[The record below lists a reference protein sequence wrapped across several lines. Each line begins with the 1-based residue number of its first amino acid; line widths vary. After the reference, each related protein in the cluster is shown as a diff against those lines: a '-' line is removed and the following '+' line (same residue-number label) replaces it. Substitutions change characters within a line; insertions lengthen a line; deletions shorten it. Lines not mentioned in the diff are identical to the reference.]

1 MRSLTLRKKLLL
13 PLFICCL
20 ALTLQAVISSLQLR
34 NSQLASRKLDLAHIV
49 DTAASIAKFY
59 ADEVSSGKLTE
70 AQAKSRAIESI
81 AAQRYGSSGYVTTVG
96 TNSVVINNPLSPKI
110 NGKDMSGFQDARGQY
125 MYRSI
130 AAAGAMPRG
139 EGYIAYWWPKP
150 GATEPSPKIGYVAR
164 FEPWQ
169 MDFVAGEYVDDINA
183 EFYKGLAKSAAM
195 LVVLALVVGAVA
207 WRVSADVY
215 GSIGGE
221 PAAAA
226 RVAQRIAQGDLTADI
241 DIRPGDTSSLLF
253 SLKEMRAQLARTIA
267 DIKRSTQSIAVAST
281 EIASGNDDL
290 SVRTEEQAAALE
302 QTTASLDA
310 LVSTVEGNAKNA
322 EQGAVL
328 ANTASEAAERGGRA
342 VGDVV
347 ETMRGIN
354 ESSRKISDITSVIDG
369 IAFQTNILALNAAVE
384 AARAGEGGRG
394 FAVVAGEVRSLAQR
408 SATAAKEIKTLL
420 TASTARIEQG
430 SELVERCG
438 TTMTDALH
446 SVDAVT
452 KIMRDIAQASSH
464 QTQGIA
470 EIGKAIRQLDSVTQ
484 SNAALVE
491 EAAAAAQSLDHQAAR
506 LRDAVAVFVVE

>member
-1 MRSLTLRKKLLL
+1 M
-13 PLFICCL
+13 
-20 ALTLQAVISSLQLR
+20 
-34 NSQLASRKLDLAHIV
+34 
-49 DTAASIAKFY
+49 
-59 ADEVSSGKLTE
+59 
-70 AQAKSRAIESI
+70 
-81 AAQRYGSSGYVTTVG
+81 
-96 TNSVVINNPLSPKI
+96 
-110 NGKDMSGFQDARGQY
+110 
-125 MYRSI
+125 
-130 AAAGAMPRG
+130 
-139 EGYIAYWWPKP
+139 
-150 GATEPSPKIGYVAR
+150 GYVAR

-226 RVAQRIAQGDLTADI
+226 RIAQGDLTADI

-267 DIKRSTQSIAVAST
+267 DIKRSTQSIAAAST

-491 EAAAAAQSLDHQAAR
+491 EAAAAAQS
-506 LRDAVAVFVVE
+506 